1 MMDTEKTTLA
11 SEILAEL
18 RASAKRWFIIAMAEL
33 LVILALIVGML
44 WYFSLPID
52 TSVTV
57 ENDDGNANYIGRDLK
72 MTGGIYNGEN
82 YSKDTESSA
91 E

>member
-1 MMDTEKTTLA
+1 MDTEKTTLA

-44 WYFSLPID
+44 WYFSLPVD

-82 YSKDTESSA
+82 YSTDTESSA